1 VKRSFILIISIT
13 IGIILFK
20 AESHGI
26 NAGTYSIHSI
36 VQQYIEANMPWPPGT
51 VRVDFLSEEAETTAQ
66 NRNVTNVTYRIEPAG
81 NQDFIGDM
89 VFLVKSY
96 KNGSLV
102 RTESVRTRIEVLR
115 DIIISS
121 RALPAGT
128 ILMDSDVRTIQKWV
142 RRIHPQSLSSFETTT
157 GKRLT
162 IQLASGVEILSTML
176 KDTPLVRKGK
186 MVRMVFDNGLMHIV
200 TVGLSEEDGVAGNI
214 VRVKNIT
221 SNKIIYAR
229 VLSDS
234 LVGIDF

>member
-1 VKRSFILIISIT
+1 MGMT
-13 IGIILFK
+13 LFQV
-20 AESHGI
+20 ESQAMNTGS
-26 NAGTYSIHSI
+26 YSIHEA
-36 VQQYIEANMPWPPGT
+36 VRQYIETNMPWPPGT
-51 VRVDFLSEEAETTAQ
+51 VRVDFLSEEMESSAQ
-66 NRNVTNVTYRIEPAG
+66 NRNIVLRIEPTG

-89 VFLVKSY
+89 VFLIKSF
-96 KNGSLV
+96 KGGSLV

-115 DIIISS
+115 DIVISA

-128 ILMDSDVRTIQKWV
+128 ILVDSDVRTIQKWV

-162 IQLASGVEILSTML
+162 IQVASGVEILATML

-186 MVRMVFDNGLMHIV
+186 MVRIVFDNGLMHIV